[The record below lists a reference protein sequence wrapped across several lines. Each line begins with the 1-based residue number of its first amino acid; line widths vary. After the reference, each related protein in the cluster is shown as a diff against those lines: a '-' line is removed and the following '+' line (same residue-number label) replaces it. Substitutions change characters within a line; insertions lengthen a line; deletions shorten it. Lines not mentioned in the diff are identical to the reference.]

1 MNSQQNAI
9 LEKLAKNHYIQWVT
23 IFSNEAELLNQPIGQ
38 WNGND
43 DINILVGKILYT
55 NNEANACLNQGKIR
69 QIWLTLEQG
78 HFICT
83 SYSSEEILVI
93 SANNNGFLG
102 ELRQSIELTVKSLQ
116 KLSEQEKNP
125 LSEIFAHQ
133 EESGTNNFNQQELL
147 IQEELATQEANMN
160 KNSQRRL
167 RGRKFIE

>member
-9 LEKLAKNHYIQWVT
+9 LEKLAKNHYIQWVA

-38 WNGND
+38 WSGSE

-55 NNEANACLNQGKIR
+55 NNEANACLNQGKVR

-83 SYSSEEILVI
+83 AYSPEEILVI
-93 SANNNGFLG
+93 NANNHGFLG
-102 ELRQSIELTVKSLQ
+102 ELRQTIDLTVKSLQ
-116 KLSEQEKNP
+116 QIAKKESDPLTAIFANQEEMANNGFSEQEK
-125 LSEIFAHQ
+125 
-133 EESGTNNFNQQELL
+133 L
-147 IQEELATQEANMN
+147 IQEELASSETKANQ
-160 KNSQRRL
+160 NSQRKL